1 MLTLI
6 LVFMEWPP
14 RLHVLYIATAAA
26 ASFAYDP
33 FRRYDM
39 PELHEGKSMSVEREE
54 GLRWSLV
61 RLCGNP
67 GSGKRISLFWAW
79 TRNKA
84 PHLRLYLHNIFSK
97 FVKQQTLWRHSRLN
111 EGSKDWHAACA

>member
-54 GLRWSLV
+54 GYDGRWFGFVL
-61 RLCGNP
+61 LTQEWKTN
-67 GSGKRISLFWAW
+67 ISMLGL
-79 TRNKA
+79 A
-84 PHLRLYLHNIFSK
+84 PEQRSAFAAIPAQYL
-97 FVKQQTLWRHSRLN
+97 L
-111 EGSKDWHAACA
+111 

>member
-33 FRRYDM
+33 FRCYDM
-39 PELHEGKSMSVEREE
+39 PELHEGKSMSVER
-54 GLRWSLV
+54 GGRIRWSLV
-61 RLCGNP
+61 RLCANP
-67 GSGKRISLFWAW
+67 ASGKRISPFGPGPGTKRRICGHTFAISSLS
-79 TRNKA
+79 
-84 PHLRLYLHNIFSK
+84 L
-97 FVKQQTLWRHSRLN
+97 
-111 EGSKDWHAACA
+111 